1 LEGRFQ
7 ATYFASNKKWVSW
20 KGDHDLPWTLVT
32 MPKSLGIGA
41 FRVEHSLGPGAF
53 RVRYSLVGQV
63 GKKDFRRKLN

>member
-1 LEGRFQ
+1 M
-7 ATYFASNKKWVSW
+7 
-20 KGDHDLPWTLVT
+20 PWTLVT